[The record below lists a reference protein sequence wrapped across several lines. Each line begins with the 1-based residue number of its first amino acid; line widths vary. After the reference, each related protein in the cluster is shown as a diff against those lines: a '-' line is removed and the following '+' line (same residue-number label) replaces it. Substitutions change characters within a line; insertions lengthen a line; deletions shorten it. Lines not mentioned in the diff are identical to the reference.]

1 MGLSLLLLVTS
12 LAVRSVF
19 SCADHTKRQSDPLSR
34 GHLSRKRQAFT
45 NTNPVFNSPDWNYDA
60 SYDWGSIQPA
70 YAVCQ
75 TGTQQSPIP
84 LSLANGTS
92 QYHTPSFE
100 NYDRNVTG
108 DWTNWGYGPA
118 FNLEHPPGDYT
129 SLPSMRWDNQTA
141 YLEGWHT
148 HAPAEHTVDGDR
160 SRAEMHLVHV
170 DAQGNEVAVLGIRL
184 DPGTSSLPF
193 FAQLPA
199 LVPFSTG
206 QGRNPNRDAAAEV
219 VPDVSMNMGLAL
231 DAVDRV
237 SEFWTYEGSLTSPPC
252 TEGIRWFVAREI
264 ALLSVD
270 QMRSL
275 LGASRYSARVEQEI
289 WLHDVNGA

>member
-1 MGLSLLLLVTS
+1 MGLSLLLLVAS
-12 LAVRSVF
+12 LAVRSVL
-19 SCADHTKRQSDPLSR
+19 SCADHSKRQSDLPSP
-34 GHLSRKRQAFT
+34 GHLSRKRQAFS
-45 NTNPVFNSPDWNYDA
+45 NNNPVYNSPDWDYSVPN
-60 SYDWGSIQPA
+60 DWGSIRPA

-84 LSLANGTS
+84 LSLASGTS
-92 QYHTPSFE
+92 QFHQPNFQ

-108 DWTNWGYGPA
+108 SWTNWGYGPA
-118 FNLEHPPGDYT
+118 FNLEHPPGVYT

-141 YLEGWHT
+141 YLEGWHI
-148 HAPAEHTVDGDR
+148 HAPAEHSVDGDKTK
-160 SRAEMHLVHV
+160 AEMHLVHV

-199 LVPFSTG
+199 LVPFVTAG
-206 QGRNPNRDAAAEV
+206 PGRNPNNNRPEV
-219 VPDVSMNMGLAL
+219 VPNVSMNMGLAL

-237 SEFWTYEGSLTSPPC
+237 SEFWTYKGSLTSPPC
-252 TEGIRWFVAREI
+252 VEGLRWFVAREV
-264 ALLSVD
+264 ALMSVN
-270 QMRSL
+270 QMRTL
-275 LGASRYSARVEQEI
+275 LGASRYSARMEQEV

>member
-1 MGLSLLLLVTS
+1 MGLPLLLLVTS

-19 SCADHTKRQSDPLSR
+19 SCADHTKRQNDPPSS
-34 GHLSRKRQAFT
+34 GHFLRKRQAFN
-45 NTNPVFNSPDWNYDA
+45 NTNPVYNATDWDYNVPN
-60 SYDWGSIQPA
+60 DWGSIRPA

-75 TGTQQSPIP
+75 NGTQQSPIP

-92 QYHTPSFE
+92 QYHTPTFE

-108 DWTNWGYGPA
+108 NWTNWGYGPA
-118 FNLEHPPGDYT
+118 FNLEHPPGEYT
-129 SLPSMRWDNQTA
+129 SLPSMRWDNQTG

-148 HAPAEHTVDGDR
+148 HAPGEHSVDGDR
-160 SRAEMHLVHV
+160 ARAEMHLVHV
-170 DAQGNEVAVLGIRL
+170 DAQGNELAVLGIML

-199 LVPFSTG
+199 LVPYVTTVRG
-206 QGRNPNRDAAAEV
+206 QNPTRVPEV

-237 SEFWTYEGSLTSPPC
+237 SEFWTYRGSLTSPPC
-252 TEGIRWFVAREI
+252 TEGLRWFVARSV
-264 ALLSVD
+264 ALTSVD

-275 LGASRYSARVEQEI
+275 LGASRYSARQEQEV
-289 WLHDVNGA
+289 WLHDVNSA